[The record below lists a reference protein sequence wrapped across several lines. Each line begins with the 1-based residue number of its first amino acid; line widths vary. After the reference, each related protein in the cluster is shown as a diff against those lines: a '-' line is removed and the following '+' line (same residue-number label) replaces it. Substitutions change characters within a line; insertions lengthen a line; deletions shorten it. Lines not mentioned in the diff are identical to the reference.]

1 MTDVLAPSAV
11 ELIAGVAA
19 AAAAALPSGST
30 LHPGEPSREFD
41 ADELFGQA
49 VGVTFSGS
57 LSGELIVVIG
67 RSLATA
73 LTDGDVDPA
82 QALAPT
88 VQAAAATLGPV
99 ALGEITVSETAVALE
114 QILQGDTDGFVVPLW
129 SEESSIEAAVALRLD
144 ASSNAPESFT
154 PIPGSAGA
162 KLAAARTAP
171 AEVSAQ
177 RLDLLRGV
185 EMDVTAEI
193 GRTKMTVSELLSLRD
208 GAVVELDR
216 PAGAPADLLVN
227 GRLIARGEVVV
238 IDENFGLRITE
249 IVSDE
254 TGR

>member
-19 AAAAALPSGST
+19 AAAAAMPSGGT
-30 LHPGEPSREFD
+30 LHPGEPTRDFGGD
-41 ADELFGQA
+41 DLFGQA

-73 LTDGDVDPA
+73 LTEGDVDPA

-88 VQAAAATLGPV
+88 VQAAAAELGPV

-114 QILQGDTDGFVVPLW
+114 QILQGDADASLVPLW

-144 ASSNAPESFT
+144 SASNAPETFT
-154 PIPGSAGA
+154 PMPGSGGA
-162 KLAAARTAP
+162 KLAAARTP
-171 AEVSAQ
+171 TEVSAQ

-249 IVSDE
+249 IVTDE